1 MGLER
6 LRRLRPFRR
15 MSGGDFRSF
24 IEAIREEARGTASGG
39 IEGVS
44 GPEGLLLAQ
53 RPAKRIDAFV
63 AVADQSGSTI
73 DVKHV
78 LSDGTAV
85 GDTITA
91 FVLP

>member
-6 LRRLRPFRR
+6 IRRLRPFRR
-15 MSGGDFRSF
+15 LSAGEFRTF

-39 IEGVS
+39 IEGIS

-63 AVADQSGSTI
+63 AVADQAGDTI
-73 DVKHV
+73 DVQHV
-78 LSDGTAV
+78 RSDGVGV

-91 FVLP
+91 YVLP